1 MQLNDKLAIVIPVY
15 NRAQFLARS
24 LEIHVPLAEKYGV
37 GIYISDNCSEDNT
50 AEIVRGWMEKSPY
63 VFYSCNEE
71 NIGADRNF
79 EAALR
84 MPDAEYV
91 WLLGDTYRLP
101 DFAINYILDLLAERS
116 DDAIIVNL
124 GNKVS
129 IAKQPYQDFNKM
141 LAELCSI
148 ISCLSCLIYSNKL
161 ISSADFSRY
170 YETCF
175 IQTGIILE
183 YISTREAS
191 VFWAGDLSVGSLH
204 TPNMQKTSWVNTS
217 RVAEIGVEKWV
228 NFIFS
233 LPPSYTLTAKLKAA
247 RNFGLLS
254 WRGIATMRAEG
265 FLTPEMLRFYKD
277 AFWLAV
283 PDKKKF
289 YALFVLSRVPVAF
302 VRWGVE
308 NIRRWLNRNNG

>member
-50 AEIVRGWMEKSPY
+50 AEIVRGWMERSPY

-71 NIGADRNF
+71 NIGPDRNF

-84 MPDAEYV
+84 MPEAEYV

-101 DFAINYILDLLAERS
+101 DFAINYILNLLAERS
-116 DDAIIVNL
+116 DDVIIVNL
-124 GNKVS
+124 GDKVS
-129 IAKQPYQDFNKM
+129 IAKQPYQDFSKM
-141 LAELCSI
+141 LAELSII
-148 ISCLSCLIYSNKL
+148 ISCLSCLIYNKRL
-161 ISSADFSRY
+161 ISAAAFSRY

-175 IQTGIILE
+175 IQTGILLE
-183 YISTREAS
+183 YIAGREAS
-191 VFWAGDLSVGSLH
+191 VFWAGDLSIGGLD
-204 TPNMQKTSWVNTS
+204 TPELKKTSWVNTA

-233 LPPSYTLTAKLKAA
+233 LPPSYSLAAKLKAA
-247 RNFGLLS
+247 RNFGLLN
-254 WRGIATMRAEG
+254 WRGIAIMRAEG
-265 FLTPEMLRFYKD
+265 FLTLEIIRLYKD

-289 YALFVLSRVPVAF
+289 YALFVLARVPIAF
-302 VRWGVE
+302 VRHGVE
-308 NIRRWLNRNNG
+308 SIRRWRNRNND